1 MKFFK
6 ENIHGKFIYK
16 EKCWNCRFLSINIKI
31 YLLIKRKTD
40 IEVIKMYEKD
50 IGRKIKEL
58 RNKQGISQEELA
70 KFLDKS
76 GNSTVSK
83 IESGTQ
89 SITASELKKLAV
101 ALKSTPNEILGFRSL
116 TESPIYYKSV
126 TNKQIK
132 LKEFKSSTTRFEWIA
147 FFILMIS
154 PIIVPFIKAKMG
166 YIFLFILAVVI
177 LVVLI
182 KVFLSYF
189 MNQNKN
195 SLNIQTDVNNN
206 IVYVHKWK
214 QSQLT
219 EYRRSIIFASSFG
232 TALSFLYIVAFSN
245 SIDTIL
251 VGSTWVVV
259 LITFM
264 LFIPPMV
271 RLFCSLNL
279 NPNIDVDYKEI
290 KDNSL
295 LFYLSL
301 LINITSLLLVAFYT
315 SYQKSINPDIF
326 KNDLLFIAITECII
340 TFFVLFAHTKY
351 LDNYEIFVIEKE
363 SNQKTKIQIHSKSE

>member
-1 MKFFK
+1 
-6 ENIHGKFIYK
+6 
-16 EKCWNCRFLSINIKI
+16 
-31 YLLIKRKTD
+31 
-40 IEVIKMYEKD
+40 MYEKD

-58 RNKQGISQEELA
+58 RNKQGISQEALA
-70 KFLDKS
+70 SVLDKS
-76 GNSTVSK
+76 GNSSISK
-83 IESGTQ
+83 IENGTQ
-89 SITASELKKLAV
+89 TINASELKKIAV
-101 ALKSTPNEILGFRSL
+101 ALKTTPNEILGFRSL

-132 LKEFKSSTTRFEWIA
+132 LKGFKSSTTRFEWIV
-147 FFILMIS
+147 FFILIIS
-154 PIIVPFIKAKMG
+154 PLIVAFIKAEIS
-166 YIFLFILAVVI
+166 YIFLFVLAVVI
-177 LVVLI
+177 SVVLI

-206 IVYVHKWK
+206 IAYVHKWK

-219 EYRRSIIFASSFG
+219 EYRGSIIFTSSFG
-232 TALSFLYIVAFSN
+232 AVLSFLYIVAFSN

-251 VGSTWVVV
+251 VGSTWIVV
-259 LITFM
+259 LITFL
-264 LFIPPMV
+264 LFIPPMG
-271 RLFCSLNL
+271 SLNL

-290 KDNSL
+290 KDNSI

-301 LINITSLLLVAFYT
+301 FINITSLFFVAFYT
-315 SYQKSINPDIF
+315 SYQKSVNPGIF
-326 KNDLLFIAITECII
+326 KNDLLYIAITECII

-351 LDNYEIFVIEKE
+351 LDNYEIFVIENE

>member
-1 MKFFK
+1 
-6 ENIHGKFIYK
+6 
-16 EKCWNCRFLSINIKI
+16 
-31 YLLIKRKTD
+31 
-40 IEVIKMYEKD
+40 MYEKD

-58 RNKQGISQEELA
+58 RNSQGISQEELA
-70 KFLDKS
+70 LRLDKS
-76 GNSTVSK
+76 GNSSVSK

-89 SITASELKKLAV
+89 SINADELKKIAI
-101 ALKSTPNEILGFRSL
+101 ALKTTPNEILGFHSL
-116 TESPIYYKSV
+116 NEATIRYKSV

-132 LKEFKSSTTRFEWIA
+132 LKEFKSSTTRFEWIS
-147 FFILMIS
+147 FFILIIS
-154 PIIVPFIKAKMG
+154 PIIVAFIKAETS
-166 YIFLFILAVVI
+166 YIVLFVLAAVM

-182 KVFLSYF
+182 KSLINYF
-189 MNQNKN
+189 MNKSKN

-206 IVYVHKWK
+206 ITYVHKWK

-232 TALSFLYIVAFSN
+232 AVLSFFYIVAFSN

-251 VGSTWVVV
+251 VGSSWIVV
-259 LITFM
+259 LITFL

-290 KDNSL
+290 KDNSI

-301 LINITSLLLVAFYT
+301 FINISSLFFVAFYT
-315 SYQKSINPDIF
+315 SYQKSVNPSLF
-326 KNDLLFIAITECII
+326 KNDLLFISITECII

-351 LDNYEIFVIEKE
+351 LKNYEIFVIEKE
-363 SNQKTKIQIHSKSE
+363 LNQKTKIEIHSKSE

>member
-1 MKFFK
+1 
-6 ENIHGKFIYK
+6 
-16 EKCWNCRFLSINIKI
+16 
-31 YLLIKRKTD
+31 
-40 IEVIKMYEKD
+40 MYEKD

-58 RNKQGISQEELA
+58 RNKQGISQEALA
-70 KFLDKS
+70 SVLDKS
-76 GNSTVSK
+76 GNSSISK
-83 IESGTQ
+83 IENGTQ
-89 SITASELKKLAV
+89 TINASELKKIAV
-101 ALKSTPNEILGFRSL
+101 ALKTTPNEILGFRSL

-132 LKEFKSSTTRFEWIA
+132 LKGFKSSTTRFEWIV
-147 FFILMIS
+147 FFILIIS
-154 PIIVPFIKAKMG
+154 PLIVAFIKAEIS
-166 YIFLFILAVVI
+166 YIFLFDLAVVI
-177 LVVLI
+177 SVVLI

-206 IVYVHKWK
+206 IAYVHKWK

-219 EYRRSIIFASSFG
+219 EYRGSIIFTSSFG
-232 TALSFLYIVAFSN
+232 AVLSFLYIVAFSN

-251 VGSTWVVV
+251 VGSTWIVV
-259 LITFM
+259 LITFL

-290 KDNSL
+290 KDNSI

-301 LINITSLLLVAFYT
+301 FINITSLFFVAFYT
-315 SYQKSINPDIF
+315 SYQKSVNPGIF
-326 KNDLLFIAITECII
+326 KNDLLYIAITECII

-351 LDNYEIFVIEKE
+351 LDNYEIFVIENE